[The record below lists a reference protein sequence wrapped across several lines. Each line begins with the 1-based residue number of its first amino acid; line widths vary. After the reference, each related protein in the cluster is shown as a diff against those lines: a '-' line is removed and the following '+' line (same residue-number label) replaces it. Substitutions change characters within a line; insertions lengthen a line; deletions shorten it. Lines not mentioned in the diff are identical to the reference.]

1 MNSLASSRSILTRV
15 LVELRPTRQLRSAN
29 MKTKV
34 FLTLF
39 VVFVMGLATSAYA
52 QLVAG
57 SPEDA
62 AYTKI
67 VGEDNPD
74 AKATLL
80 LDFEKQFPQSKVLPD
95 IYVMLM
101 TIYQQK
107 NDMGKANDFGEKA
120 IKLDA
125 ENITALLAV
134 SRNLSIEHKNL
145 DKAVQ
150 YAQKA
155 VDVTVKLKT
164 QPPPP
169 NYTPDQWKSYV
180 DNTEQAAKSMLAY
193 ARSLATP

>member
-1 MNSLASSRSILTRV
+1 
-15 LVELRPTRQLRSAN
+15 

-34 FLTLF
+34 ILALC
-39 VVFVMGLATSAYA
+39 VVFVLGSATSAYP
-52 QLVAG
+52 QLIAG

-67 VGEDNPD
+67 IGEANPD
-74 AKATLL
+74 AKAALL
-80 LDFEKQFPQSKVLPD
+80 LGFEKQFPQSRVLSD

-101 TIYQQK
+101 TLYQEK
-107 NDMGKANDFGEKA
+107 NDTAKAVDFGERA
-120 IKLDA
+120 IKIDA

-134 SRNLSIEHKNL
+134 SRNYSIERKNL

-155 VDVTVKLKT
+155 VDVTEKLKT

-169 NYTPDQWKSYV
+169 NYTPDQWKGYIDS
-180 DNTEQAAKSMLAY
+180 TEQAAKSLLAY
-193 ARSLATP
+193 AKSFVP

>member
-1 MNSLASSRSILTRV
+1 MKTRVILT
-15 LVELRPTRQLRSAN
+15 LC
-29 MKTKV
+29 
-34 FLTLF
+34 
-39 VVFVMGLATSAYA
+39 VVFVVGLVPSAYA

-67 VGEDNPD
+67 VGENNLD
-74 AKATLL
+74 AKTALL
-80 LDFEKQFPQSKVLPD
+80 LDFEKTFPQSRVLPD

-107 NDMGKANDFGEKA
+107 NDMVKANDFGERA

-134 SRNLSIEHKNL
+134 SRNYSIERKNL

-155 VDVTVKLKT
+155 VDLTVKMKN

-169 NYTPDQWKSYV
+169 NYTPDQWKSYL
-180 DNTEQAAKSMLAY
+180 DSTEQAAKSMFAY
-193 ARSLATP
+193 AKSLNP